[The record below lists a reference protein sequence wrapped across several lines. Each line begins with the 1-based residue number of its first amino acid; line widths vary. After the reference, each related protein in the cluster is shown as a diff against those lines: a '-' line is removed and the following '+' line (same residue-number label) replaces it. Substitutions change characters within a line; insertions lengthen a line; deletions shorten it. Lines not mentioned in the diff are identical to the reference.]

1 MSYKERLTILH
12 TAEINDL
19 YGAPSLSLE
28 EKRVSFAL
36 NDLELEVIDSIR
48 DRKHKCYAIALLGYF
63 KIKPIQLNPTYK
75 ELREDL
81 AFITEEY
88 FPRFKVPRFS
98 VSSKQKTRIYDKIL
112 SLLNFEAWDA
122 DQHQKTLRVYLQ
134 QVAKSWIDPRFLFDA
149 CTEYLARNHIAI
161 PKYTVLQRII
171 SQVIKQ
177 ERRRLSETL
186 KATISAELSA
196 NLADLIDGESTLT
209 VKELKQAAKSF
220 NAPEL
225 DKELNVNKL
234 IQPWMNEVNQAVSA
248 LSLSQQNQLHYAT
261 MVDYYSITKLK
272 RFDRVTQQ
280 LYLLC
285 YLQERAQINIERLAD
300 GFIYHVRK
308 LRQKAKAYAKEMA
321 YKDWEGAAAN
331 VSKAAELLSLF
342 IDDTIDEQV
351 PFRQIKQRAQGL
363 LGAREIESLCLYLN
377 KQKRTK
383 NDYIWEY
390 YDQHENLIQ
399 QLIRP
404 LFLCLTFEGS
414 DSTQALAAQLGA
426 MQSELL
432 ESGELVSSDQR
443 LISAKDQLYVI
454 DADNNIVF
462 KRYEMILYLAAQT
475 KLDGQLFIP
484 TAIKYRALH
493 DDLVGDTPWE
503 EKNKLLKNSLLDS
516 MNTDPSQLVKA
527 MEQAMSDKLERVCQR
542 IDDGDNSNVIL
553 RNRSGKTQWRLPSAK
568 AKTALNNPFFD
579 RMKPINVADVLRFV
593 HQETG
598 FLKHFEHVRQVQSG
612 QNTHLNDLLAAIIG
626 NGTYYGL
633 HGMASISDR
642 SYDQLRGIQANY
654 LRPETLSLAN
664 DAINDATAQLAIFK
678 HYNIQEGLIHAS
690 ADGQKFESR
699 LETFKTR
706 YSSKY
711 FGTNKGLTSMNL
723 IANHVAL
730 NARIIGANEHESHFI
745 LDLLHNNTSEIKPDI
760 LSTDTHGVNH
770 VNFSLLDLFGYTFA
784 PRYAQFSTVISNLFD
799 VNEGEDN
806 KATLSLKKPINTALI
821 IDQWDTIQRIVISL
835 QQKTI
840 TQATL
845 VRKLSGYSQN
855 HPLLKA
861 LTEYNRMLKAMYLLD
876 YIDDASLRGYVQR
889 ALNRGEAYHQLRRA
903 IAHVNGNRF
912 RGKSDEEI
920 VLWNEC
926 ARLLTNAII
935 YFNSLI
941 LTRLLKH
948 FEEEGDDKKL
958 EIIQQVSPVAW
969 HNINLNGTYS
979 FSFEQNL
986 LDLDEIMQSIVQNEN

>member
-1 MSYKERLTILH
+1 MH
-12 TAEINDL
+12 Q
-19 YGAPSLSLE
+19 
-28 EKRVSFAL
+28 V
-36 NDLELEVIDSIR
+36 
-48 DRKHKCYAIALLGYF
+48 
-63 KIKPIQLNPTYK
+63 
-75 ELREDL
+75 
-81 AFITEEY
+81 
-88 FPRFKVPRFS
+88 
-98 VSSKQKTRIYDKIL
+98 VSS
-112 SLLNFEAWDA
+112 
-122 DQHQKTLRVYLQ
+122 
-134 QVAKSWIDPRFLFDA
+134 
-149 CTEYLARNHIAI
+149 
-161 PKYTVLQRII
+161 
-171 SQVIKQ
+171 
-177 ERRRLSETL
+177 
-186 KATISAELSA
+186 
-196 NLADLIDGESTLT
+196 
-209 VKELKQAAKSF
+209 
-220 NAPEL
+220 
-225 DKELNVNKL
+225 
-234 IQPWMNEVNQAVSA
+234 
-248 LSLSQQNQLHYAT
+248 LSLSQKNQQHYAT

-308 LRQKAKAYAKEMA
+308 LREKAKVYAKEMA

-331 VSKAAELLSLF
+331 ISKAAELLYF
-342 IDDTIDEQV
+342 YIDDTIDDQMS
-351 PFRQIKQRAQGL
+351 FRQIKQRVQGL
-363 LGAREIESLCLYLN
+363 LGAREIESLCLYLK

-390 YDQHENLIQ
+390 YDQHRDLIQ
-399 QLIRP
+399 QLIQP

-414 DSTQALAAQLGA
+414 DNTQALAAQLMA
-426 MQSELL
+426 MKKELL
-432 ESGELVSSDQR
+432 ETGELVSSDRR
-443 LISAKDQLYVI
+443 LIPAKHQLYVL
-454 DADNNIVF
+454 DADDNIVS
-462 KRYEMILYLAAQT
+462 KRFEMMLYLAAQI

-484 TAIKYRALH
+484 TAIKYRALA
-493 DDLVGDTPWE
+493 DDLVGDISWV
-503 EKNKLLKNSLLDS
+503 EKDKLLKKSLLDS
-516 MNTDPSQLVKA
+516 MNVEPAQLVRA
-527 MEQAMSDKLERVCQR
+527 MERKMSDKLLQVCKR
-542 IDDGDNSNVIL
+542 IDDGDNRNVIL
-553 RNRSGKTQWRLPSAK
+553 RNRSGKTQWRLPYSGTK
-568 AKTALNNPFFD
+568 SALNNPFFD
-579 RMKPINVADVLRFV
+579 RMKPINIADVLRFV

-612 QNTHLNDLLAAIIG
+612 QSEHLNDLLAAVIG

-642 SYDQLRGIQANY
+642 SYDHLRTVQANY
-654 LRPETLSLAN
+654 LRPETLNLGN
-664 DAINDATAQLAIFK
+664 DAINDATAKLSIFK

-770 VNFSLLDLFGYTFA
+770 VNFALLDLFGYQFA
-784 PRYAQFSTVISNLFD
+784 PRYAQFSTVISDLFD

-806 KATLSLKKPINTALI
+806 KVTLSLKKPINTTLI
-821 IDQWDTIQRIVISL
+821 INEWDTIQRIVISL

-845 VRKLSGYSQN
+845 VRKLSGYSKN

-861 LTEYNRMLKAMYLLD
+861 LTEYNRMLKAVYLLD

-912 RGKSDEEI
+912 RGKSDDEI

-941 LTRLLKH
+941 LTRLLEY
-948 FEEEGDDKKL
+948 FEAKGDDKKL
-958 EIIQQVSPVAW
+958 EIIKQVSPVAW

-979 FSFEQNL
+979 FSFEQNP
-986 LDLDEIMQSIVQNEN
+986 LDLDEIMQSIVQTEN